1 MMKNWFKEYW
11 KKAGNR
17 QGVDLNLNPKNQEE
31 QYYRAESH
39 VSPYTTTYRPFIVA
53 AHGSYKGVGEYP
65 YAKPNGKT
73 PFDRGKISYILPEDL
88 AKRIKDSPGWKKS
101 DQTTVILYSCEVGLG
116 DYAQKLAD
124 ALGEGVIVYA
134 PNGSITVGWVDKEN
148 EIETKSG
155 EKGKMLKFVGRKV
168 KDNEN

>member
-1 MMKNWFKEYW
+1 MKNWFKEYW

-53 AHGSYKGVGEYP
+53 AHGSESGVVTY
-65 YAKPNGKT
+65 YDYDPNSK
-73 PFDRGKISYILPEDL
+73 DRGKKRLLPAENL
-88 AKRIKDSPGWKKS
+88 AKQIKS
-101 DQTTVILYSCEVGLG
+101 DPAWEKSSKIVILYSCNVALG

-134 PNGSITVGWVDKEN
+134 PNGSITVGWVEQKN

-155 EKGKMLKFVGRKV
+155 ENGKMLKFVGGK
-168 KDNEN
+168 KNEK